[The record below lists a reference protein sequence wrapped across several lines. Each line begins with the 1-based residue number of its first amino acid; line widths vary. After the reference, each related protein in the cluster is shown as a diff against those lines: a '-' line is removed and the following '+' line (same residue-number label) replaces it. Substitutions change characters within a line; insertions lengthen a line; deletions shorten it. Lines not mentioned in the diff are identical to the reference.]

1 MKYKAIVSDFDGTL
15 VGKNQ
20 DIPQPVVQA
29 IKRFTNKGNIFSIAT
44 GRMYAGR
51 IESQVRNL
59 GLNSLQITRGGS
71 EILDISGKDI
81 SGKVVVGIY
90 IKNDEAKKIISYLQ
104 KKNQRLYIDKDVSI
118 YTDENISKEYG
129 RQVKPLSSLEYS
141 KIPKIGVLAGITKLE
156 AEDLATDMSDKF
168 HYINVFVAHNPKG
181 WGLDITATGA
191 TKQIALLEW
200 AKLNN
205 LKQEEIVGVG
215 DSYNDYPLLTA
226 AGVGVAMGNAVPELK
241 EIADFI
247 APAQEENGIL
257 EVINKYFR

>member
-15 VGKNQ
+15 VGKDQ
-20 DIPQPVVQA
+20 DIPELVVRA
-29 IKRFTNKGNIFSIAT
+29 IQKFIKLGNIFSIAT

-51 IESQVRNL
+51 IESQVKNL

-71 EILDISGKDI
+71 EIVDIT
-81 SGKVVVGIY
+81 GKVIWGKY
-90 IKNDEAKKIISYLQ
+90 IKDKDAKKIVNYLQ

-129 RQVKPLSSLEYS
+129 RQVKPLSSLGYS
-141 KIPKIGVLAGITKLE
+141 IIPKIGVLAGITKLKAE
-156 AEDLATDMSDKF
+156 AIAKDMSNKF
-168 HYINVFVAHNPKG
+168 HYINVFVARSPKG

-226 AGVGVAMGNAVPELK
+226 SGVGVAMGNGIPELK

-247 APAQEENGIL
+247 APPQAENGIL
-257 EVINKYFR
+257 EVINKYFKDK